1 VYADG
6 LLRMFA
12 GGLPN
17 PTPPWVSRV
26 FDSSNVGSLTLTPEK
41 YMTNEWYGPDTYQD
55 AFKTAWGVS

>member
-1 VYADG
+1 V
-6 LLRMFA
+6 
-12 GGLPN
+12 
-17 PTPPWVSRV
+17 TRV